1 MVIAVVG
8 VSRAEQVLDRRIV
21 LGLLI
26 GVADQ
31 QADGTAG
38 GLAFEHPGEDLD
50 LVGFLA
56 LGGVAAG
63 ARLAP
68 VQVTLQVLQRQF
80 QARRAAVDNGDQR
93 RTMAFARGGD
103 SEQLAVGIAGHAGSS
118 VKSAEITQSGLAR
131 APVYAGYPTSSSSN
145 LLPVTES
152 NRHLIHDG
160 AMMLRVLLLS
170 LSLFTGLVHAA
181 VLQRPVSLDTG
192 HGELYGSLL
201 LPKSEQPVPVVL
213 IISGSG
219 PTDRDGN
226 NPDGGRN
233 DSLKRL
239 AWVLAKHNIA
249 SVRYD
254 KRGVAASLAATPDER
269 NLTLDA
275 YVADAVAWGNK
286 LKADPRLGQLIVL
299 GHSEG
304 ALIAT
309 LAAPQLN
316 AAGVISISGT
326 ARPVDQILRQQLS
339 YRLPPALM
347 LRSNELLDSLKAG
360 KVDPDVPPA
369 LQVIFRP
376 SVQPYLITLFREDPA
391 AAFAR
396 LKMPALIIQG
406 SNDIQVSVDDARV
419 LKAAKP
425 DAQLALIEGMN
436 HVMRI
441 VPNDLKRQLAS
452 YKDPQLPLAAELGS
466 AIIDFIDGLHTR

>member
-1 MVIAVVG
+1 
-8 VSRAEQVLDRRIV
+8 
-21 LGLLI
+21 
-26 GVADQ
+26 
-31 QADGTAG
+31 
-38 GLAFEHPGEDLD
+38 
-50 LVGFLA
+50 
-56 LGGVAAG
+56 
-63 ARLAP
+63 
-68 VQVTLQVLQRQF
+68 
-80 QARRAAVDNGDQR
+80 
-93 RTMAFARGGD
+93 
-103 SEQLAVGIAGHAGSS
+103 
-118 VKSAEITQSGLAR
+118 
-131 APVYAGYPTSSSSN
+131 
-145 LLPVTES
+145 
-152 NRHLIHDG
+152 
-160 AMMLRVLLLS
+160 MMLRVLLLS
-170 LSLFTGLVHAA
+170 LSLFTGLVNAT
-181 VLQRPVSLDTG
+181 VLQRPVSLETG
-192 HGELYGSLL
+192 HGELYGSML
-201 LPKSEQPVPVVL
+201 LPKSAQPVPVVL

-275 YVADAVAWGNK
+275 YVADAVAWGK
-286 LKADPRLGQLIVL
+286 QLKADPRLGQLIVL

-304 ALIAT
+304 ALIAS
-309 LAAPQLN
+309 LAAAQLD

-326 ARPVDQILRQQLS
+326 ARPVDQVLRQQLS

-347 LRSNELLDSLKAG
+347 VRSNELLDSLKAG
-360 KVDPDVPPA
+360 EVDTDVPPA

-425 DAQLALIEGMN
+425 DAQLTLIDGMN
-436 HVMRI
+436 HVLRI

-452 YKDPQLPLAAELGS
+452 YKDPQLPLAAELGRS
-466 AIIDFIDGLHTR
+466 IISFIDGLHTR

>member
-1 MVIAVVG
+1 
-8 VSRAEQVLDRRIV
+8 
-21 LGLLI
+21 
-26 GVADQ
+26 
-31 QADGTAG
+31 
-38 GLAFEHPGEDLD
+38 
-50 LVGFLA
+50 
-56 LGGVAAG
+56 
-63 ARLAP
+63 
-68 VQVTLQVLQRQF
+68 
-80 QARRAAVDNGDQR
+80 
-93 RTMAFARGGD
+93 
-103 SEQLAVGIAGHAGSS
+103 
-118 VKSAEITQSGLAR
+118 
-131 APVYAGYPTSSSSN
+131 
-145 LLPVTES
+145 
-152 NRHLIHDG
+152 
-160 AMMLRVLLLS
+160 MMLRVLLLS
-170 LSLFTGLVHAA
+170 LTLFTGLVQAA
-181 VLQRPVSLDTG
+181 VLQRPISLDTG
-192 HGELYGSLL
+192 HGELHGSLL

-275 YVADAVAWGNK
+275 YVSDAVAWGHK
-286 LKADPRLGQLIVL
+286 LKADSRLGPLIVL

-309 LAAPQLN
+309 LAAPQLD
-316 AAGVISISGT
+316 AAAVISVSGT
-326 ARPVDQILRQQLS
+326 ARPVDQVLRQQLS

-360 KVDPDVPPA
+360 RVDEDVPPQ

-376 SVQPYLITLFREDPA
+376 SVQPYLITLFREDPS

-406 SNDIQVSVDDARV
+406 SNDIQVGVNDARM

-425 DAQLALIEGMN
+425 DAELALIEGMN

-441 VPNDLKRQLAS
+441 VPNDVKRQLAS
-452 YKDPQLPLAAELGS
+452 YKDPQLPLAAELGTR
-466 AIIDFIDGLHTR
+466 ILGFIDGLRTR